1 MNGRVDIIGD
11 KKKKFNCN
19 WYAGCPKNAQFLLAD
34 KIPVNAKPS
43 AYREALTGNW
53 ESNNLAI
60 AFFSEKNVQMVQ
72 NGIRAGVYEK
82 SQQKYLIGPQNID
95 SLKIIMR
102 SVFLQHSKN
111 LETNIQE
118 QITQL
123 NQIVYDYAIPQI
135 LGEATGYIKYKRDIS
150 TLAVPLSHPKYMSK
164 AGTNK
169 MEMKP
174 WF

>member
-11 KKKKFNCN
+11 KNKKFNCN
-19 WYAGCPKNAQFLLAD
+19 WYAGCPQNAQFLIAD
-34 KIPVNAKPS
+34 KIPLNTKAS
-43 AYREALTGNW
+43 AYREAFTGNR

-60 AFFSEKNVQMVQ
+60 AFFSKKNVQMVQ
-72 NGIRAGVYEK
+72 NGIRAGVYERSGK
-82 SQQKYLIGPQNID
+82 KYLIGPQNTD

-111 LETNIQE
+111 LETNISE
-118 QITQL
+118 QIAQL
-123 NQIVYDYAIPQI
+123 NQIVYDYAVPQI

-150 TLAVPLSHPKYMSK
+150 TLAVPLSHPKNMSK
-164 AGTNK
+164 IGTNP
-169 MEMKP
+169 MEMKR

>member
-11 KKKKFNCN
+11 KNKKFNCN
-19 WYAGCPKNAQFLLAD
+19 WYSGCPQNAQFMLAD
-34 KIPVNAKPS
+34 KIPLNTKPS

-53 ESNNLAI
+53 ENNNLAI
-60 AFFSEKNVQMVQ
+60 AFFSKKNVEIVQ

-82 SQQKYLIGPQNID
+82 SQKKYLIGPQNVD

-102 SVFLQHSKN
+102 SVFLQHSLN
-111 LETNIQE
+111 LETNIPG
-118 QITQL
+118 QISQL
-123 NQIVYDYAIPQI
+123 NQIVYDYAVPQI

-150 TLAVPLSHPKYMSK
+150 TLPVPLSHPKYMSK
-164 AGTNK
+164 VGTNK
-169 MEMKP
+169 MELKK

>member
-11 KKKKFNCN
+11 KNKKFNCN
-19 WYAGCPKNAQFLLAD
+19 WYAGCPQNAQFLLAD
-34 KIPVNAKPS
+34 KIPLNTKAS

-60 AFFSEKNVQMVQ
+60 AFFSKKNVQMVQ
-72 NGIRAGVYEK
+72 NGIRAGVYERSGK
-82 SQQKYLIGPQNID
+82 KYLIGPQNTD

-111 LETNIQE
+111 LETNISE
-118 QITQL
+118 QIAQL
-123 NQIVYDYAIPQI
+123 NQIVYDYAVPQI

-150 TLAVPLSHPKYMSK
+150 TLAVPLSHPKNMSK
-164 AGTNK
+164 IGTNP
-169 MEMKP
+169 MEMKR